1 MEPHIIGYGA
11 KFNIIKNRLILNIAN
26 ECSIENRRNGVYI
39 EERDQLDYIYLENA
53 DWEIIDAHI
62 SHTLTY
68 YELIIRE
75 CERLGLTE
83 DDSDDYYSLK
93 TEIIENII
101 KQVKNYNSYHKLCI
115 DYTKQYDFISLT
127 HRFSIKAIYEYFKH
141 LWSKLNDIKKL
152 AQQFKMM

>member
-26 ECSIENRRNGVYI
+26 ECTIENRQKGVYI

-53 DWEIIDAHI
+53 NWVTISAHI
-62 SHTLTY
+62 NHTLIY
-68 YELIIRE
+68 FELIIE
-75 CERLGLTE
+75 KCERLGLTE

-101 KQVKNYNSYHKLCI
+101 KQVKNYNSYHKLNI

-127 HRFSIKAIYEYFKH
+127 HRFSIKAICEYFKH
-141 LWSKLNDIKKL
+141 LWSELNDIKKL
-152 AQQFKMM
+152 AQQFKLM